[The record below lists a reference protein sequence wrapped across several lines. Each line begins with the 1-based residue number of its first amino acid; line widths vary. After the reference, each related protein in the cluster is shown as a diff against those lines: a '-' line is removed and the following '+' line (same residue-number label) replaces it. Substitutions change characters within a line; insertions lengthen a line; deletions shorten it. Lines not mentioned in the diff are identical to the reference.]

1 MNPQRNQGDLRILI
15 VCMGNI
21 CRSPMAHGVVRQR
34 LAESRIATRVAVDSA
49 GTHGYHIGDP
59 PDERAQA
66 AAHRRGVDITDLRA
80 RQVSSEDFEL
90 FDLILAMDEE
100 NLETLHEAADPEHH
114 HKVQLFLEFAGSGR
128 RGVPDPYYGDMIGFE
143 RVLDMVEEATSSLI
157 QRLEQLV
164 DEGR

>member
-1 MNPQRNQGDLRILI
+1 MSSQSNQTEVRVLI

-34 LAESRIATRVAVDSA
+34 LAESRIASRVVVDSA

-100 NLETLHEAADPEHH
+100 NLETLREIAGPAHY
-114 HKVQLFLEFAGSGR
+114 HKVQLFLDFAGSGG
-128 RGVPDPYYGDMIGFE
+128 GVPDPYYGDMVGFE
-143 RVLDMVEEATSSLI
+143 RVLDMVEEASDSLI
-157 QRLEQLV
+157 RRLEQLV
-164 DEGR
+164 NDRR